1 MHNVLYYNIISIIY
15 IAFMY
20 IYVYIYRKFIFT
32 YNTYLITA
40 LKLCYFQWNLIIW
53 NNLKHRKI
61 YHINWVIKCVR
72 LYRLWAFQYAPS
84 LRSNQSLNL
93 WMYIDGF
100 EFCFCFFSFDVCWR
114 IWTPGNF
121 ASFFTH
127 CTNVSET
134 SNAPI
139 AFDQT
144 TPWTSK
150 LLYEIPQRVEGPD
163 PKKDHMI
170 RTMCFIFLGFRLCHR
185 SSFIIHMSRHPQFC
199 LCLNLW
205 LLKLILYS
213 QKSFL
218 LSLL

>member
-93 WMYIDGF
+93 WMYIEGF
-100 EFCFCFFSFDVCWR
+100 EFCFCFF
-114 IWTPGNF
+114 
-121 ASFFTH
+121 FFW
-127 CTNVSET
+127 C
-134 SNAPI
+134 
-139 AFDQT
+139 
-144 TPWTSK
+144 
-150 LLYEIPQRVEGPD
+150 LLTYMNSR
-163 PKKDHMI
+163 KF
-170 RTMCFIFLGFRLCHR
+170 CFILHTLYKCKWDLQCPNCFW
-185 SSFIIHMSRHPQFC
+185 SNYP
-199 LCLNLW
+199 LNLQIALW
-205 LLKLILYS
+205 NTTEGRRTWS
-213 QKSFL
+213 QERPHD
-218 LSLL
+218 